1 MLGGLLALMLLVVVI
16 PQGGNGAG
24 RRVLLGLLL
33 FIAMQGQVQGIL
45 DRIVLF
51 SQIYKVLKI
60 PIVLV
65 CRYVGRPPMFQN
77 CRREKTRVFFDS
89 RDELPEWL

>member
-1 MLGGLLALMLLVVVI
+1 MLVLKLLLGGLLALMLIIVI
-16 PQGGNGAG
+16 PQGGNCAG
-24 RRVLLGLLL
+24 RGVLLDLLL
-33 FIAMQGQVQGIL
+33 FIAMQGQAQSIL

-65 CRYVGRPPMFQN
+65 CRYVSRAPMFQN
-77 CRREKTRVFFDS
+77 C
-89 RDELPEWL
+89 